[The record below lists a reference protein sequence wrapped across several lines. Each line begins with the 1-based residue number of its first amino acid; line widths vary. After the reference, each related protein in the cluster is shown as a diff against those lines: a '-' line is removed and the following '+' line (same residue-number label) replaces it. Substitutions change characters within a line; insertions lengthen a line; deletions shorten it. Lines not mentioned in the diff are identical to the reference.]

1 MKNFIFLLVSLSFLV
16 ISCDKNNPD
25 DSTSY
30 ANAIVLGKGLDC
42 GNSFLIKFDNG
53 VTGFPQNSDNT
64 FYEINLPDDYK
75 IEGRKIKVEFR
86 DPKPDEIMVCTT
98 MGIAYPQ
105 IFITKVK

>member
-25 DSTSY
+25 DSTY
-30 ANAIVLGKGLDC
+30 VKATVLGKGLDC
-42 GNSFLIKFDNG
+42 GNSFIIKFDEA
-53 VTGFPQNSDNT
+53 VTGLPQNAENT
-64 FYEINLPDDYK
+64 FYEINLPEDYK
-75 IEGRKIKVEFR
+75 VEGKEIMVEFR
-86 DPKPDEIMVCTT
+86 IPEPDEIMVCTT